1 MTTDMNALDQILD
14 FNPVGSG
21 GSSNDY
27 VGDGYWWLAL
37 TEISMPFQEPDFNDK
52 TLMVTKVRF
61 YFEVAGTYDRK
72 TGDVVA
78 SEFDGQKVSLKVKA
92 DANGPKS
99 TKYLIASAL
108 LSQDLA
114 AYTAANGPVKPSQL
128 IGLCAWGKVENKPS
142 KKDPATSYTELA
154 WDGFTAQLPPH
165 LIRPVPGQAV
175 GNRPAPQRPGAQPA
189 AATGKSPF

>member
-1 MTTDMNALDQILD
+1 MTTLDSILD
-14 FNPVGSG
+14 FNPVGGS

-27 VGDGYWWLAL
+27 IGDGYWWLAL

-52 TLMVTKVRF
+52 TIMVTKVRF

-72 TGDVVA
+72 TGERVD
-78 SEFDGQKVSLKVKA
+78 SEFDGQKASIRVKA

-108 LSQDLA
+108 LGQDLA
-114 AYTAANGPVKPSQL
+114 AYTAENGPVKPSQL
-128 IGLCAWGKVENKPS
+128 LNLCCWGKIENKPS

-154 WDGFTAQLPPH
+154 WDGFTGVLPPH
-165 LIRPVPGQAV
+165 LIRPVPGQAA
-175 GNRPAPQRPGAQPA
+175 NRPAPQRPGVQPVAKAQP
-189 AATGKSPF
+189 PF